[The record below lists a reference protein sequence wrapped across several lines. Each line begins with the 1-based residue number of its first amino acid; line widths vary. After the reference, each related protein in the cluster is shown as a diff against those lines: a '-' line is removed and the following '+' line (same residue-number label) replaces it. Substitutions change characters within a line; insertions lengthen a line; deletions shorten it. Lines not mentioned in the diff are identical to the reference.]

1 MLTKI
6 EDMYT
11 YLAEREQQHGMNF
24 GLERMDDLLD
34 GLQVDHQSLRF
45 VHLAG
50 TNGKGSTLHELKKI
64 LVHAGYQ
71 VGTFTSPHIE
81 SIQERIMINERY
93 IEEADFLRLFNKVVS
108 YVEGMEQHNI
118 FPTQFEILTV
128 IALMYFV
135 EQKPD
140 IVLMETGLGG
150 RLDSTNV
157 ISPLMSIITNVSYD
171 HMNILGD
178 TIEKIAFEKAGI
190 IKADRYV
197 ITGAKH
203 PDALGVIREKA
214 RQQNSRLFVLGEDFK
229 VESSEPVKDGELFS
243 YKWDSI
249 LYEDLKVSMLGKHQT
264 ENASL
269 AITAAL
275 LLKKKFNFVLQEQDI
290 REGLAHANWKGRLEV
305 LSTDPYVIV
314 DGSHNEDGMRTL
326 VNTLYSRF
334 AGKRLIIVTAA
345 LKDKDVRMMTSML
358 KQVADFIIF
367 TEFDM
372 DRALDAKSM
381 AEYSTGTDHAT
392 IEQWEKALDRGL
404 EMADGNSVLLI
415 TGSLY
420 FLYYARP
427 YLAKRL
433 DNE

>member
-6 EDMYT
+6 DDMYT
-11 YLAEREQQHGMNF
+11 YLAKREQQLGMNF
-24 GLERMDDLLD
+24 GLERMHELLE
-34 GLQVDHQSLRF
+34 GLGVDHQSIRF

-50 TNGKGSTLHELKKI
+50 TNGKGSTLHDLKQI
-64 LVHAGYQ
+64 LAHAGYE

-81 SIQERIMINERY
+81 SVQERIMINDTC
-93 IEEADFLRLFNKVVS
+93 IEEADFLRLFNQVIAYIEK
-108 YVEGMEQHNI
+108 MEKNNL

-135 EQKPD
+135 EKRPD

-157 ISPLMSIITNVSYD
+157 ITPLFSIITNVSYD

-178 TIEKIAFEKAGI
+178 TIEKIAYEKAGI
-190 IKADRYV
+190 IKRESYV

-203 PDALGVIREKA
+203 PDALDVIREKA
-214 RQQNSRLFVLGEDFK
+214 QKESSRLFVMGEEFNM
-229 VESSEPVKDGELFS
+229 ENLEPLPDGELFS
-243 YKWDSI
+243 YSWEAIHMDDVH
-249 LYEDLKVSMLGKHQT
+249 LSMLGKHQT

-275 LLKKKFNFVLQEQDI
+275 LLRHAFDFRIQEEDI
-290 REGLAHANWKGRLEV
+290 RGGLAHANWKGRLEV
-305 LSTDPYVIV
+305 LSSSPYVIV

-326 VNTLYSRF
+326 VNTLHSRF
-334 AGKRLIIVTAA
+334 AGKRIIMVTAA

-358 KQVADFIIF
+358 KQVADYIIF
-367 TEFDM
+367 TQFEM
-372 DRALDAKSM
+372 DRALDAESM
-381 AEYSTGTDHAT
+381 SKYSSGTEHIVIKEWDKA
-392 IEQWEKALDRGL
+392 IERGL
-404 EMADGNSVLLI
+404 EMADGNTVLLV

-427 YLAKRL
+427 YLAQRL
-433 DNE
+433 NI